1 MLILNFTLLCLY
13 SMFVNWETYR
23 DTKDCQ
29 FLSSCLDTWKWLLRA
44 INLRFM
50 DRLKAV
56 I

>member
-1 MLILNFTLLCLY
+1 MLILNFTLPCLY
-13 SMFVNWETYR
+13 GVFLTWETYR

-29 FLSSCLDTWKWLLRA
+29 FFSSSLDKWKWLLAA
-44 INLRFM
+44 INVRFM